1 MSGGFESV
9 SYDGELERLQKIGD
23 RIKTNTSYD
32 LATELLAVS
41 EVLRCLGD
49 ASLTKAQHR
58 EIDKARKLI
67 QVLIRG

>member
-41 EVLRCLGD
+41 EVLRGLGD